1 MTSFNTSSTSVNVTW
16 SPPTPDLTFGI
27 LRSFEIGYYIT
38 SQPENSLQSIQN
50 IPSIDREY
58 EITGLMEFTNYS
70 IEVSAITIDNGPFS
84 SPVTVVTD
92 EDSKMIM

>member
-1 MTSFNTSSTSVNVTW
+1 MW
-16 SPPTPDLTFGI
+16 SPPTPGLTFGI
-27 LRSFEIGYYIT
+27 LRSFEIRYYIT
-38 SQPENSLQSIQN
+38 SRPENSLQFIQN
-50 IPSIDREY
+50 IPSTDKEY

-70 IEVSAITIDNGPFS
+70 VEVSAITIDNGPFS